1 MEGST
6 KERIHEEHDAGSAKS
21 WSEKLWSENPGA
33 RAEPTRIQKDAVEQ
47 INV

>member
-21 WSEKLWSENPGA
+21 WSEKLWSKNPGA
-33 RAEPTRIQKDAVEQ
+33 RAEPRTQKDAVEQ
-47 INV
+47 IKV